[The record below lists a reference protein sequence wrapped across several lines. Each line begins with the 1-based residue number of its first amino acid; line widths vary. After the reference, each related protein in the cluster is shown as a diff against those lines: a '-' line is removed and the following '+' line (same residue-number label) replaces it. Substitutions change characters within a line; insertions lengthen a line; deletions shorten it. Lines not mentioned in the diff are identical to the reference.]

1 MEKIGANKN
10 SVLFLVL
17 RIKRVD
23 LDFYSSRFSN
33 LLFSA
38 DTETR
43 FCREK
48 RGHLATTQGL
58 SIDRGDVRAPDDV
71 HAADCG
77 IVFERRFAGD
87 RRETMRVELRIALDC
102 FDFLTVNVEA
112 RTDFRV
118 RVE

>member
-1 MEKIGANKN
+1 MEKICANKN

-23 LDFYSSRFSN
+23 LDFYSARFGN

-48 RGHLATTQGL
+48 RGHVAAAKSL
-58 SIDRGDVRAPDDV
+58 SIY
-71 HAADCG
+71 
-77 IVFERRFAGD
+77 
-87 RRETMRVELRIALDC
+87 
-102 FDFLTVNVEA
+102 
-112 RTDFRV
+112 
-118 RVE
+118 